1 MFICIYIYIYI
12 CIYMYIYIYVYKYKV
27 FKVSPYLKYFGR
39 CLLQSKVLAYAF
51 FSLR

>member
-1 MFICIYIYIYI
+1 MFIYIYI
-12 CIYMYIYIYVYKYKV
+12 CLYVYIYKV
-27 FKVSPYLKYFGR
+27 FKVNPYLKYFGR